1 MRRKLFLFIVFLACA
16 QSLASARLLPDGPLF
31 DRFRAG
37 VEWGYTQCFFR
48 SRDYNFYSEEGYR
61 IYEQDR
67 GFHWSANA
75 QVLAR
80 VSYALGNR
88 SLMTLLG
95 GYMGMGENNRL
106 FPVQLRYSYFPKT
119 FLEDG
124 LFAFAQGGVAWH
136 THAAAGQPATLGAAG
151 GGYRL
156 HLSEDCNLDLLIGFK
171 YLRDHPAIPN
181 PEGPGNVPAHNIR
194 KNVAGYCAL
203 DISLALSF

>member
-1 MRRKLFLFIVFLACA
+1 MRRKLLSIIIILVCI
-16 QSLASARLLPDGPLF
+16 QPLASARLLPGGPLF
-31 DRFRAG
+31 DRFLAG
-37 VEWGYTQCFFR
+37 VEWGYTQCFFL

-61 IYEQDR
+61 IYEQDQ
-67 GFHWSANA
+67 GFSWHANA
-75 QVLAR
+75 QILAR

-88 SLMTLLG
+88 SMLTLLG

-106 FPVQLRYSYFPKT
+106 FPVQLRYSYFPKS

-136 THAAAGQPATLGAAG
+136 THAAAGQPAMLGSLG

-156 HLSEDCNLDLLIGFK
+156 HLSEDCNLDLLVGFK
-171 YLRDHPAIPN
+171 YLRDHPSIPN